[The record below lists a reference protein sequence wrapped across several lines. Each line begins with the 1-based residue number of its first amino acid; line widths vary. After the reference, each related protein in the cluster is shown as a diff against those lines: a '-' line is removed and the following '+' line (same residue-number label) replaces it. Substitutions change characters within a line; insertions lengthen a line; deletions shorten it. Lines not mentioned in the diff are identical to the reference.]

1 MCLTITKLHFR
12 KLKPKKAKKNIKVYK
27 ILLAN
32 MEAPIQNYRYRPN
45 RHNPIVDFTYS
56 HTYYNLEFSF
66 LFSKH
71 EICAGYHAFTS
82 LKAAIKLHKAF
93 LPSITYIHVAYIPK
107 GAQYYKSKRQIVS
120 NSIVVTSIVLYPKRR
135 AVLCEQR
142 Q

>member
-32 MEAPIQNYRYRPN
+32 MESPIRNYRYRPN

-56 HTYYNLEFSF
+56 HTKLHF
-66 LFSKH
+66 LFSEHK
-71 EICAGYHAFTS
+71 ICAGYHAFTS
-82 LKAAIKLHKAF
+82 LKVAIKYHKAF
-93 LPSITYIHVAYIPK
+93 LPLTTYIHVAYIPK

-120 NSIVVTSIVLYPKRR
+120 NSIVVTNTILSQRIGVL
-135 AVLCEQR
+135 
-142 Q
+142 